1 MLTII
6 EAVSTSQFKTIAKL
20 ATEIWNEHYTPIIG
34 KDQVNYMLDKFQSS
48 DEIYN
53 QVQNGQ
59 AYYIIEHKDLPIGYF
74 CIYPVEENLFLS
86 KLYILV
92 EFRAQGIGKF
102 AFDFIKNKAKEFSL
116 KTIFLTVNIHNTNA
130 IASYEKMGFANQGP
144 TKADIGAGYV
154 MDDYRM
160 VKKID

>member
-130 IASYEKMGFANQGP
+130 IASYEKMGFVNQGP

>member
-6 EAVSTSQFKTIAKL
+6 EALSTSQFKTIAKL
-20 ATEIWNEHYTPIIG
+20 AAEIWNEHYTPIIG

-48 DEIYN
+48 DEIYT

-59 AYYIIEHKDLPIGYF
+59 AYYLIEHKDLPVGYF
-74 CIYPVEENLFLS
+74 CIYPVEENMFLS

-102 AFDFIKNKAKEFSL
+102 AFDFIQNKAREFSL

>member
-20 ATEIWNEHYTPIIG
+20 AAEIWNEHYTPIIG
-34 KDQVNYMLDKFQSS
+34 KDQVDYMLDKFQSS
-48 DEIYN
+48 DEIYT
-53 QVQNGQ
+53 QVQNGK
-59 AYYIIEHKDLPIGYF
+59 AYYLIEHKDLPIGYF

-102 AFDFIKNKAKEFSL
+102 AFDFIQNKAKEFSL
-116 KTIFLTVNIHNTNA
+116 KTIFLTVNIYNINA

>member
-1 MLTII
+1 
-6 EAVSTSQFKTIAKL
+6 
-20 ATEIWNEHYTPIIG
+20 
-34 KDQVNYMLDKFQSS
+34 MLDKFQSS
-48 DEIYN
+48 DEIYS
-53 QVQNGQ
+53 QVQDGQ
-59 AYYIIEHKDLPIGYF
+59 AYYLIEHKDLPIGYF

-92 EFRAQGIGKF
+92 AFRAQGIGKF
-102 AFDFIKNKAKEFSL
+102 AFDFIQNKARAFSL

>member
-48 DEIYN
+48 DEIYS
-53 QVQNGQ
+53 QVQDGQ
-59 AYYIIEHKDLPIGYF
+59 AYYLIEHKDLPIGYF

-92 EFRAQGIGKF
+92 AFRAQGIGKF
-102 AFDFIKNKAKEFSL
+102 AFDFIQNKAREFSL